1 MGLFYND
8 SKTPYHDI
16 LVQFLNTYKINT
28 NDQILARVQN
38 KVVCIDSL
46 SIVAKFKIFYVS
58 TRCKFGHLPKGVCK
72 TCINRYYDWTSCT
85 SWEGTIKC
93 FQNDA
98 SLPHSVYKIVAYHFS
113 TWTRKLLQQPKHHY
127 IHDYK
132 CWRSSFNL
140 VDIMFNHMKKE
151 LQC

>member
-8 SKTPYHDI
+8 SKTPYQDI

-46 SIVAKFKIFYVS
+46 NIVAKFKIFYVS
-58 TRCKFGHLPKGVCK
+58 TQCKIGHLPKGVCK
-72 TCINRYYDWTSCT
+72 TCINRYYDWTSRT
-85 SWEGTIKC
+85 SWEGTMEC

-98 SLPHSVYKIVAYHFS
+98 SLQHSICKIVAYHLS
-113 TWTRKLLQQPKHHY
+113 T
-127 IHDYK
+127 
-132 CWRSSFNL
+132 
-140 VDIMFNHMKKE
+140 
-151 LQC
+151 